1 MNVEKKNT
9 LKHLT
14 LKDNYNSSESVFM
27 ALIFQQQ
34 KMISKLINKLS
45 TYKVSQKK

>member
-1 MNVEKKNT
+1 MSKTT
-9 LKHLT
+9 LLMVGIVAAVSM
-14 LKDNYNSSESVFM
+14 LS
-27 ALIFQQQ
+27 AA